1 MSRAAPTFSPILPP
15 PYPLAVK
22 NPYLSA
28 WLPGDQAADLAAA
41 IPQFWTGQ
49 DITWSI
55 LARVDGTLY
64 SLFGA
69 PPQSSGV
76 KPAITNSAD
85 YTSTYTT
92 FGLTA
97 GDAEIT
103 LDFMTPVSPTNYV
116 RQSLPMSYLTVSVSH
131 DAETTPSVQVYT
143 DIDNSWI
150 SPPNTDTPTNWTY
163 ALSAADTHI
172 LTLTAQDQLE
182 YSEVK
187 DVAQWGTLAYCTR
200 PSASNVTAKAGP
212 MSDMHVEFGTAGSLN
227 GDSECGPGSVIALSH
242 DLGQLDDQKNVTFA
256 IGQWRQ
262 PVVNYLGNDRASY
275 FASQCQGVECA
286 CVHALTDFEAA
297 DAEARALDAQIAD
310 KAVRVVGQNYSD
322 IVTLSVRQAFAA
334 LEVTIP
340 ADTLDTSD
348 VLAFVKEISSNGNV
362 NTVDVIYPISP
373 IFYVLA
379 PEYIRITLE
388 PMLRYLGTGRWPL
401 NYTLH
406 DLGSHY
412 PNATGHDDGIAE
424 PMPVEECGNLLILIC
439 MYEKA
444 TGKTDLRFTYSI
456 LLQQYA
462 EYLVENGLYPSSQL
476 STDDGAGEEANQT
489 SLAIKAAI
497 ALNAYGVM
505 TGQRSFSDTGRHF
518 AQVLYDERV
527 GVDAN
532 QTHFLLVH
540 NDEDSWALQFNLY
553 VDVLLD
559 LRTFSTAALRM
570 QTEFYVTEHD
580 EAGVALDNR
589 VNWSKTDWMLF
600 AAATAMA
607 PDVENEGIRDMFI
620 DDIHGFIT
628 NGKNDV
634 PFGDRD
640 PFPPAEAER
649 TTTRYVEVTTDT
661 TFTITLKADKALHF
675 LGNGL
680 AVNIYMDGNLVDALL
695 IKREDVKTSVM
706 GQTYS
711 SEALHSAVDEVQRF
725 RFADLRS
732 VVAEEISVGEG
743 GGRPLLQ
750 RGLGT
755 IRIEVSHCNVGG
767 EAEFEAPESSA
778 VGGEIEEGKLK
789 GQAISNSVSFM
800 EAVKG
805 ATFDYYSSSLI
816 PDQPSPF
823 AVYVFKYRSLEDLRN
838 LHILPRP
845 ASPEPLE
852 RRDPDTLS
860 AVEIVELQQAL
871 AAARADSVKI
881 KREMVENGE
890 RPRKRARQMGGTEQ
904 SEVDEDG
911 VRPIGMRLPAIS
923 QKSL

>member
-1 MSRAAPTFSPILPP
+1 MLHPRSRMATLLAISALALTPRAGPTFSPILPP
-15 PYPLAVK
+15 SYPLAVK

-28 WLPGDQAADLAAA
+28 WLPGNQAADLAAA
-41 IPQFWTGQ
+41 TPQFWTGQ

-69 PPQSSGV
+69 LPQSSGV
-76 KPAITNSAD
+76 KPAITNTAD
-85 YTSTYTT
+85 YTSTHTT

-103 LDFMTPVSPTNYV
+103 LDFMTPVSPINYV
-116 RQSLPMSYLTVSVSH
+116 RQSLPISYLTISVSRNA
-131 DAETTPSVQVYT
+131 DTTPSVQVYT

-150 SPPNTDTPTNWTY
+150 SPPNTDTPTNWSY

-172 LTLTAQDQLE
+172 LTLTAQDQSE

-200 PSASNVTAKAGP
+200 LYGSNVSAKAGSMP
-212 MSDMHVEFGTAGSLN
+212 DMHKEFGTTGSLN
-227 GDSECGPGSVIALSH
+227 GDSEWGPESVIALSH
-242 DLGQLDDQKNVTFA
+242 DLGRLDDRKNVTFA

-275 FASQCQGVECA
+275 FASQCRSVECA

-310 KAVRVVGQNYSD
+310 KAVRVAGKNYSD

-340 ADTLDTSD
+340 VDTLDTDD

-388 PMLRYLGTGRWPL
+388 PMLRYLGARRWPL

-424 PMPVEECGNLLILIC
+424 PMPVEECGNLLILIY

-505 TGQRSFSDTGRHF
+505 TGQQKFSDTGRHF

-527 GVDAN
+527 GADAN

-540 NDEDSWALQFNLY
+540 NDDDSWALQFNLY
-553 VDVLLD
+553 MDVLLD
-559 LRTFSTAALRM
+559 LQTFSTSALRM
-570 QTEFYVTEHD
+570 QTDFYATKHD

-607 PDVENEGIRDMFI
+607 PEVENEGIRDMFV
-620 DDIHGFIT
+620 DDIHSYIT

-634 PFGDRD
+634 PFGDRYVVRD
-640 PFPPAEAER
+640 DDVVEAG
-649 TTTRYVEVTTDT
+649 TW
-661 TFTITLKADKALHF
+661 
-675 LGNGL
+675 
-680 AVNIYMDGNLVDALL
+680 
-695 IKREDVKTSVM
+695 
-706 GQTYS
+706 
-711 SEALHSAVDEVQRF
+711 SAYR
-725 RFADLRS
+725 A
-732 VVAEEISVGEG
+732 
-743 GGRPLLQ
+743 RP
-750 RGLGT
+750 
-755 IRIEVSHCNVGG
+755 VVGG
-767 EAEFEAPESSA
+767 H
-778 VGGEIEEGKLK
+778 
-789 GQAISNSVSFM
+789 
-800 EAVKG
+800 
-805 ATFDYYSSSLI
+805 
-816 PDQPSPF
+816 F
-823 AVYVFKYRSLEDLRN
+823 ALMALDG
-838 LHILPRP
+838 P
-845 ASPEPLE
+845 ASIRVGNE
-852 RRDPDTLS
+852 
-860 AVEIVELQQAL
+860 
-871 AAARADSVKI
+871 
-881 KREMVENGE
+881 
-890 RPRKRARQMGGTEQ
+890 
-904 SEVDEDG
+904 
-911 VRPIGMRLPAIS
+911 
-923 QKSL
+923 